1 MPPSSARSQ
10 PYVRYTEGVRAPSS
24 AIRPLKRVE
33 YERLVATG
41 AFEHERV
48 ELLDGM
54 VMQMPPHGPEHDG
67 TIEIVSRLLSTAL
80 GARASVRVQSAFAAT
95 GDGEP
100 EPDLAVVPVGD
111 YRDAH
116 PSKAF
121 LIIEV
126 AVSSIAYDR
135 DKASTYARAGV
146 PEYWIIDVPRGVV
159 EVHLAPSEGAYEQR
173 TTHRRPETLRPGA
186 FPDVPVPLDR
196 VLRG

>member
-1 MPPSSARSQ
+1 MP
-10 PYVRYTEGVRAPSS
+10 APSS

-33 YERLVATG
+33 YERLVASG
-41 AFEHERV
+41 MFEHERV

-67 TIEIVSRLLSTAL
+67 TIEILSQLLASAL
-80 GARASVRVQSAFAAT
+80 GGRASVRVQSAFAAT

-100 EPDLAVVPVGD
+100 EPDIAVVAIGD

-121 LIIEV
+121 LIVEI
-126 AVSSIAYDR
+126 AVSSVAYDR
-135 DKASTYARAGV
+135 EKAATYARAGV
-146 PEYWIIDVPRGVV
+146 PEYWIVDVPRAAI
-159 EVHLAPSEGAYEQR
+159 EVHRAPVGDAYEQR
-173 TTHRRPETLRPGA
+173 TTHRRPETLRPTS
-186 FPDVPVPLDR
+186 FPDVLVSLDR